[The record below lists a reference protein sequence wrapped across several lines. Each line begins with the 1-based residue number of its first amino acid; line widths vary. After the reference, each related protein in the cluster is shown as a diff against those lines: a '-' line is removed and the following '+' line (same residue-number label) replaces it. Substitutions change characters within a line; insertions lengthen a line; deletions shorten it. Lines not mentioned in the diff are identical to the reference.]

1 MPDDSRLREGLTH
14 LSPVFSQRGSI
25 GKQINSI
32 NMFLI
37 RKSGEIYRWRLN
49 KLARLKNFN
58 IHCITYNETDTTHAI
73 AASCRAPFAA
83 KGLGCGLG
91 CGGGG
96 ERERINQKSNANTP
110 SAKSFNL
117 MKHKNNQ
124 IWRRFLGS
132 GSSRGVGVLGDDMS
146 RTDRTRSAFSLTD

>member
-1 MPDDSRLREGLTH
+1 MPNDSGLWEGLTH
-14 LSPVFSQRGSI
+14 LSPVFSRQGSI

-58 IHCITYNETDTTHAI
+58 IHCIRYNETDTTHAI

-83 KGLGCGLG
+83 KGLGCGWR
-91 CGGGG
+91 GG
-96 ERERINQKSNANTP
+96 ERINQKSNANTP
-110 SAKSFNL
+110 SAKSLNL

-146 RTDRTRSAFSLTD
+146 RTDRTRTAFSLTD